1 MFNNLTIAL
10 VWFCTYLYKD
20 SNQLE
25 IYLCVFKQVFIYT
38 PQQISQ
44 EYVWITQVKV
54 YSNKTICLLQITVV

>member
-25 IYLCVFKQVFIYT
+25 IYLCVFKQVFIFT

-44 EYVWITQVKV
+44 EYV
-54 YSNKTICLLQITVV
+54 